1 MPVLA
6 PAASIVAPIFALILL
21 GFAVVRTGYVEA
33 GVIRA
38 LGAFVL
44 RLAMPA
50 LIFAALASAPL
61 GETLNAGYLAG
72 YGAASLTVFA
82 AGYLAGRGG
91 TPAAMQGLGMACT
104 NSGFLGFP
112 IASLAVGSTAAAGV
126 LAQNFLIE
134 NLVIIPAAL
143 VLAELGRGETGRGAR
158 RIAWDLVRSLGR
170 NPLIL
175 AILAGMAVAASGL
188 AVPGWLMRPAEML
201 GGVAAPVALVVI
213 GGTIAGLSR
222 SAMPAGTWKVVA
234 GKLALHPLA
243 VLVAL
248 MLVPGMGPLLVA
260 TGVIFASVPMI
271 TIYPIIATQFGEE
284 QAAAAALLAATI
296 AAVVTVPLV
305 LIALDAGGLMT
316 LGREGG

>member
-1 MPVLA
+1 MLA
-6 PAASIVAPIFALILL
+6 AVAAILAPIFALILA
-21 GFAVVRTGYVEA
+21 GFAAVRTGYVEA

-50 LIFAALASAPL
+50 LIFAALAGADA
-61 GETLNAGYLAG
+61 GEVLNPGYLAG
-72 YGAASLTVFA
+72 YGAASVAVFA
-82 AGYLAGRGG
+82 IGYVAGRGG
-91 TPAAMQGLGMACT
+91 TAAAMQALGMACT

-112 IASLAVGSTAAAGV
+112 IAALAVGPAAAAGV

-143 VLAELGRGETGRGAR
+143 VLAELGRGGAAGGAA
-158 RIAWDLVRSLGR
+158 RIARELGWNLAR

-175 AILAGMAVAASGL
+175 AILAGVAASGPT
-188 AVPGWLMRPAEML
+188 VPGWLLRPVEML

-213 GGTIAGLSR
+213 GGTIAGLPR
-222 SAMPAGTWKVVA
+222 RALPAGVLRVVA
-234 GKLALHPLA
+234 GKLVLHPLA
-243 VLVAL
+243 VFCAL
-248 MLVPGMGPLLVA
+248 MLPKVEPMLVA

-271 TIYPIIATQFGEE
+271 TIYPIIAAGFGEE
-284 QAAAAALLAATI
+284 EAAAAALLAATV

-305 LIALDAGGLMT
+305 LVALDAGGLLA
-316 LGREGG
+316 LG